1 MIKQIINPPRKSWRN
16 ITCRVNTDDG
26 EITSCVKDILSRVKL
41 DGDNALRSLAKEI
54 DKVELESLIVPEA
67 VIYQCEKYISSEL
80 KEAIRIA
87 GANIEKFH
95 KAQITQEIDILTSPG
110 VRCVRRSIAIQKIGL
125 YIPGGSAPLFSTILM
140 LAIPARIAGCK
151 DVIICT
157 PPGKEGRIAPEIL
170 YAAHFCGVNRIF
182 RVGGAQAIA
191 AMTYGTD
198 SIPKVDKIF
207 GPGNRYVT
215 KAKQLVSLSDVA
227 IDMPAG
233 PSEVMV
239 MADESARPEFIAA
252 DMLSQAEHG
261 TDSQCVLVCKSIDIA
276 KKVNREMEQQSAAL
290 TRENIVLKTL
300 ENSITVIFDNEND
313 MVDFVNYYAPEHLI
327 ISMKNPWLIAERI
340 VAAGSV
346 FIGNYSPE
354 SAGDYASGTN
364 HTLPTSGWAKSYSG
378 IGTDSYMRRMTYQ
391 ELSPEGLRNLGD
403 TIVEMAIAEGLDAHA
418 NAVKIRLKQD

>member
-1 MIKQIINPPRKSWRN
+1 MIKQIINPPRKSWKH
-16 ITCRVNTDDG
+16 ITSRVNTDDG

-41 DGDNALRSLAKEI
+41 DGDKALRALAKEI

-67 VIYQCEKYISSEL
+67 VICQCEKYISPEL

-95 KAQITQEIDILTSPG
+95 KSQITQEIDILTSPG
-110 VRCVRRSIAIQKIGL
+110 VRCIRRSIPIQRIGL

-151 DVIICT
+151 EVIICT

-191 AMTYGTD
+191 AMAYGTD

-239 MADESARPEFIAA
+239 MADESARSEFIAA

-261 TDSQCVLVCKSIDIA
+261 ADSQCVLVCKSVEIA
-276 KKVNREMEQQSAAL
+276 KKVNSELEKQSVSL
-290 TRENIVLKTL
+290 TREKIVLKAL
-300 ENSITVIFDNEND
+300 ENSMTVIFDNEND
-313 MVDFVNYYAPEHLI
+313 MIDFVNYYAPEHLI
-327 ISMKNPWLIAERI
+327 ISTKNPWLVAERI
-340 VAAGSV
+340 VAAGSI

-378 IGTDSYMRRMTYQ
+378 IGTDSFMRRMTYQ
-391 ELSPEGLRNLGD
+391 ELSHEGLRNLGD

-418 NAVKIRLKQD
+418 NAVKIRLKI

>member
-16 ITCRVNTDDG
+16 ITRRVNTDDG

-41 DGDNALRSLAKEI
+41 DGDKALRALAKEI

-67 VIYQCEKYISSEL
+67 VICQCEKYISPEL
-80 KEAIRIA
+80 KEAVRIV

-110 VRCVRRSIAIQKIGL
+110 VRCVRRSIPIQRIGL

-151 DVIICT
+151 EVIICT

-191 AMTYGTD
+191 AMAYGTD

-239 MADESARPEFIAA
+239 MADESARSEFIAA

-261 TDSQCVLVCKSIDIA
+261 ADSQCVLVCKSVEIA
-276 KKVNREMEQQSAAL
+276 KKVNSELEKQSVSL
-290 TRENIVLKTL
+290 TREKIVLKAL
-300 ENSITVIFDNEND
+300 ENSMTVIFDNEND
-313 MVDFVNYYAPEHLI
+313 MIDFVNYYAPEHLI
-327 ISMKNPWLIAERI
+327 ISTKNPWLVAERI
-340 VAAGSV
+340 VAAGSI

-378 IGTDSYMRRMTYQ
+378 IGTDSFMRRMTYQ
-391 ELSPEGLRNLGD
+391 ELSHEGLRNLGD

-418 NAVKIRLKQD
+418 NAVKIRLKI